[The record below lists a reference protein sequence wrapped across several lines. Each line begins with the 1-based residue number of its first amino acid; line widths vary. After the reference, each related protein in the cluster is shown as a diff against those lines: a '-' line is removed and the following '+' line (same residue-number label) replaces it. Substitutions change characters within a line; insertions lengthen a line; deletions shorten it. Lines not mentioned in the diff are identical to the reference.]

1 MIEPATFLCKGSNL
15 NPGGGPPVRAPL
27 WCIYGA
33 RLLQVNAY
41 TRARERS
48 SWIASVKIIRQI
60 KLQRRQESR
69 PLQSQ
74 RQGNRSLLSESL
86 RVSVHSWL
94 PEPFLGAGARRRAPK
109 THPAISPIPLASVRL
124 LNA

>member
-1 MIEPATFLCKGSNL
+1 SSVKDQILIRVADHQRAHR
-15 NPGGGPPVRAPL
+15 PPVVYI
-27 WCIYGA
+27 WSEI
-33 RLLQVNAY
+33 VTINAY
-41 TRARERS
+41 TRAREPS

-69 PLQSQ
+69 PLQWQ